1 MAEPVEFKYRA
12 FISYS
17 HADTAWA
24 KWLHRGLEGFRI
36 DKDLAGRETPHGP
49 VPKTLRP
56 IFRDRDDFTAGHSL
70 TDQTLAALDASAA
83 LIVICS
89 PASAKS
95 AYVTEEIRL
104 FKSRHPDRPM
114 IPLIVDGKPGD
125 PDLECFP
132 PSLEFKLDRD
142 GQITDEPVELL
153 AADAREQGDGKSLA
167 MAKVIAGLLG
177 VSSDD
182 IFRRAER
189 ERRRMGRLRNGIVAA
204 LALLAVAAT
213 GSAAYAWR
221 QLQTNEAFLT
231 ATLTRATALV
241 NTAVTEADKYGMPRN
256 ATLSLLTQA
265 EGLFDD
271 MARLGRPTPELRH
284 QKAWMLI
291 QFARNYA
298 ILGNTERREER
309 TREAYALLAELAAE
323 APTRPEYQKGLLASQ
338 QELGD
343 ILVVRGDIP
352 EALRLYLES
361 RTTARNIAA
370 ADSNNPDA
378 LLALAV
384 AHERVGDALLAQ
396 GDVAGALQSFQDC
409 LVIRRLLLAGN
420 SGDPDTLTA
429 VSIVNDK
436 IGDVL
441 SAQGEL
447 DEALVYYRA
456 SIAINEPLAKS
467 DENNVAWQRDLS
479 TDYINLGDVLLARG
493 DLQEAQD
500 AFSKSLA
507 IRKHLVDMDASNT
520 TWQRDLS
527 VARNKLGD
535 VLAAQGDT
543 AGALEAYE
551 AGLTVIQRTAEADS
565 ANTGR
570 QRDLAISHLR
580 IGDILAAQGDL
591 AGALQSYRRSL
602 VVVERLAVLDVHNAE
617 WQRDL
622 AVNNW
627 KVATILVQQG
637 AYAEALAML
646 HRGRAIVTGLGQE
659 FPDNPQF
666 SKDVAEFDAEI
677 AKLGQPTPAR
687 P

>member
-1 MAEPVEFKYRA
+1 MAETVAFKYRA

-17 HADTAWA
+17 HADTTWA

-36 DKDLAGRETPHGP
+36 DKDLVGRETSTGTI
-49 VPKTLRP
+49 PKSLRP

-70 TDQTLAALDASAA
+70 TEQTLAALDASRA

-95 AYVTEEIRL
+95 RYVTEEIRL
-104 FKSRHPDRPM
+104 FKVQHPERPV
-114 IPLIVDGKPGD
+114 IPLIVGGRPGD
-125 PDLECFP
+125 PKLECFP
-132 PSLEFKLDRD
+132 RSLKFKLTAK
-142 GQITDEPVELL
+142 GQIGKRTAELL
-153 AADAREQGDGKSLA
+153 AADAREDGDGKRLA
-167 MAKVIAGLLG
+167 LAKTVAGLLG
-177 VSSDD
+177 VSADE
-182 IFRRAER
+182 IYRRAER
-189 ERRRMGRLRNGIVAA
+189 EARRKGRVRNGV
-204 LALLAVAAT
+204 LAVLAFLAIAAT
-213 GSAAYAWR
+213 SSAVYAWQ

-231 ATLTRATALV
+231 ATLTRATDLV
-241 NTAVTEADKYGMPRN
+241 NTAVTQADKYGMPRN

-298 ILGNTERREER
+298 ILGNTEKWEER
-309 TREAYALLAELAAE
+309 TRKAYALLAELAAE
-323 APTRPEYQKGLLASQ
+323 APTRPEYQKGLLATQ

-343 ILVVRGDIP
+343 VLAARGNLP

-361 RTTARNIAA
+361 RTTARKIAT
-370 ADSNNPDA
+370 ADSNNPGA

-396 GDVAGALQSFQDC
+396 GDVAGALQSLQDC
-409 LVIRRLLLAGN
+409 LVMRRLLLAGN
-420 SGDPDTLTA
+420 PADPDTLTG

-441 SAQGEL
+441 RAQGKL

-456 SIAINEPLAKS
+456 SIDINEPRAKS
-467 DENNVAWQRDLS
+467 DESNVAWQRDLS

-507 IRKHLVDMDASNT
+507 VRQHLHDIDTSNT

-527 VARNKLGD
+527 VAYNKVGD

-543 AGALEAYE
+543 AGALEAYD
-551 AGLTVIQRTAEADS
+551 AGLAVIQRIAKADS

-570 QRDLAISHLR
+570 QRDLAISQLR
-580 IGDILAAQGDL
+580 IGNILAAQGDL

-602 VVVERLAVLDVHNAE
+602 VIIERLAALDLHNAE

-627 KVATILVQQG
+627 KVATILAQQG
-637 AYAEALAML
+637 AYAEALAMF
-646 HRGRAIVTGLGQE
+646 HRGRDIVTGLGQE
-659 FPDNPQF
+659 FPGNPQF